1 ASYQI
6 EGAVTEDGRGS
17 SVWDDLCRR
26 PGFIDNG
33 DTGDV
38 ACDHY
43 HRWREDLALLGNL
56 GVDAYRFSVSWSRV
70 LPDGVGRIEPRG
82 LAFYDRLVDGLL
94 ERGIDPMVTL
104 FHWDLPSALQSHGG
118 WSNRDCSDWFTQYAL
133 IVFEALGDRV
143 QRWGTLNEPW
153 CHAFLGYGSGEHAP
167 GIQDPARA
175 VAAGHHLLLGHGR
188 AVAAMRASARADGSH
203 RFGVVLN
210 PSPVRSDP
218 SDPIDDDAV
227 RRVDGTM
234 NRFFLEPLLL
244 GRYPHDLM
252 SDLGDWAACVVPGD
266 EAEIAVPLDWL
277 GINYYFDNIL
287 RPNPEPVPT
296 AHVTAPHVRPALP
309 APDATDMGWPI
320 TPKGLS
326 EMLIGFRDRYAPLPP
341 IYITENGVAY
351 DDPVVNG
358 TCHDE
363 RRIAFHGA
371 YLSELGVAMD
381 AGVRVDG
388 YFAWTLLDNFEWAK
402 GYRTRFGL
410 VHVDHATQVRTPRDS
425 FHWYR
430 EVCETGRLPR
440 R

>member
-1 ASYQI
+1 
-6 EGAVTEDGRGS
+6 
-17 SVWDDLCRR
+17 
-26 PGFIDNG
+26 
-33 DTGDV
+33 
-38 ACDHY
+38 
-43 HRWREDLALLGNL
+43 
-56 GVDAYRFSVSWSRV
+56 
-70 LPDGVGRIEPRG
+70 
-82 LAFYDRLVDGLL
+82 
-94 ERGIDPMVTL
+94 
-104 FHWDLPSALQSHGG
+104 
-118 WSNRDCSDWFTQYAL
+118 
-133 IVFEALGDRV
+133 
-143 QRWGTLNEPW
+143 
-153 CHAFLGYGSGEHAP
+153 
-167 GIQDPARA
+167 
-175 VAAGHHLLLGHGR
+175 
-188 AVAAMRASARADGSH
+188 
-203 RFGVVLN
+203 
-210 PSPVRSDP
+210 
-218 SDPIDDDAV
+218 
-227 RRVDGTM
+227 
-234 NRFFLEPLLL
+234 
-244 GRYPHDLM
+244 
-252 SDLGDWAACVVPGD
+252 
-266 EAEIAVPLDWL
+266 
-277 GINYYFDNIL
+277 
-287 RPNPEPVPT
+287 PT

-309 APDATDMGWPI
+309 APEATDMGRPI

-363 RRIAFHGA
+363 RRIAFLGA